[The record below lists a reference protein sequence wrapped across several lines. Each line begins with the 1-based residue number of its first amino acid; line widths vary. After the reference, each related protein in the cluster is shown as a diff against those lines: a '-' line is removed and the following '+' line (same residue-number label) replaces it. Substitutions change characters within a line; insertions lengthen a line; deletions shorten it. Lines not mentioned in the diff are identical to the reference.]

1 MDTSNFAE
9 KGYDS
14 VAAGNLDKLA
24 ELRAQ
29 IHHKARELA
38 GGGGDDPEEFMNNF
52 HRLELRGTEL
62 NKFRV
67 ELINYCTE
75 KLDVA
80 QTVYE
85 AFSGYLTEL
94 VGPDIVVQKNTN
106 LVIQQPGDP
115 DQVPTHRDAPLNSPF
130 EVVVWI
136 PLVSVYGT
144 KSMYVLDR
152 EKTDISLQM
161 LKNPE
166 SGYEDQSRFAMG
178 EGDILTMPFGH
189 ALFFWPGLVHAV
201 GVNVEQE
208 TRWALNIRYKNLF
221 APSGAKGQAEFF
233 QVLRL
238 SPLARL
244 ALEYEKGAY
253 G

>member
-1 MDTSNFAE
+1 LDTSNFAE
-9 KGYDS
+9 KGYDI
-14 VAAGNLDKLA
+14 VAASNLDKLT
-24 ELRAQ
+24 ELREQ
-29 IHHKARELA
+29 IYSKARELA
-38 GGGGDDPEEFMNNF
+38 GEGEDDPETFMNNF
-52 HRLELRGTEL
+52 HRLELRGPEL
-62 NKFRV
+62 NKLRV
-67 ELINYCTE
+67 ELIKYCSE

-80 QTVYE
+80 QTIYD
-85 AFSGYLTEL
+85 AFSGYLTDL
-94 VGPDIVVQKNTN
+94 VGPDIVVQKTTN

-144 KSMYVLDR
+144 KGMYVLDR
-152 EKTDISLQM
+152 EKTDVSLQM
-161 LKNPE
+161 LKKPE
-166 SGYEDQSRFAMG
+166 SGYEDQTRFAT
-178 EGDILTMPFGH
+178 EQGDILSMPFGH

-201 GVNVEQE
+201 GVNTEQE

-253 G
+253 A

>member
-1 MDTSNFAE
+1 MDTSKFAE
-9 KGYDS
+9 KGYDI
-14 VAAGNLDKLA
+14 VAAGNPDKLA

-29 IHHKARELA
+29 IHRKARELA
-38 GGGGDDPEEFMNNF
+38 GDGEDDPEEFMNNF
-52 HRLELRGTEL
+52 HRLELRGPEL
-62 NKFRV
+62 NKLRM
-67 ELINYCTE
+67 ELIKYVSDN
-75 KLDVA
+75 LDVA
-80 QTVYE
+80 QTIYE

-94 VGPDIVVQKNTN
+94 VGPDIVVQKTTN

-144 KSMYVLDR
+144 KGMYVLDR
-152 EKTDISLQM
+152 KNTDVSLQM

-166 SGYEDQSRFAMG
+166 SGYEDQTRFAT
-178 EGDILTMPFGH
+178 EQGDILSMPFGH

-201 GVNVEQE
+201 GVNTEQE

-233 QVLRL
+233 EVLRL

-253 G
+253 A